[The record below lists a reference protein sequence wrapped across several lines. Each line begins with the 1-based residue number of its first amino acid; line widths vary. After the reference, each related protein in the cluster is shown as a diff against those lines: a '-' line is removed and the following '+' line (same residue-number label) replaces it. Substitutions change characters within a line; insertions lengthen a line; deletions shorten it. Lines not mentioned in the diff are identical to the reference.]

1 MFLSR
6 KRNKR
11 KMTEEE
17 CRKKERQ
24 KSFQQK
30 YRLTQRFIEDSIKGN
45 ATNLEIAKRELRNAQ
60 LGSLQAES
68 EDLTRKNLLS
78 DSEVFLD
85 TDDDGMDTIS
95 EITIDF
101 GGRNTRHEFEINK
114 DSLGKHFVDF

>member
-1 MFLSR
+1 
-6 KRNKR
+6 
-11 KMTEEE
+11 MTEEE

-60 LGSLQAES
+60 LGHHVEN

-101 GGRNTRHEFEINK
+101 GGRNTRNEFEIGK
-114 DSLGKHFVDF
+114 DSFGKHFVDL